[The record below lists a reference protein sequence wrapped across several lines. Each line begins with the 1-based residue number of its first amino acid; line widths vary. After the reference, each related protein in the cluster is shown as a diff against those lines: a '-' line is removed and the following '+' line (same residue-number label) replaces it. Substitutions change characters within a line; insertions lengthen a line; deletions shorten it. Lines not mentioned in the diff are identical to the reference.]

1 MAYVDSWPLIYW
13 RVIDIFWTC
22 NWYFLNCW
30 MSSPTVSRFFNHAVL
45 VVTANISVKT
55 SAFPPAHLL
64 SASVSLHV
72 GRSEAWHKCKCLL
85 KQIPFFASLRAAK
98 YGSASFCPFS
108 HVPMTSELMWLFKY
122 CFTYKATSRKHLV
135 CKPWKLG
142 FGLT

>member
-1 MAYVDSWPLIYW
+1 
-13 RVIDIFWTC
+13 
-22 NWYFLNCW
+22 

-85 KQIPFFASLRAAK
+85 KQIPFLPHFELLNMDLHRFAH
-98 YGSASFCPFS
+98 FHMFQ
-108 HVPMTSELMWLFKY
+108 
-122 CFTYKATSRKHLV
+122 
-135 CKPWKLG
+135 
-142 FGLT
+142 